1 MKIISTKYFFKN
13 SYNKVVYVKRQVE
26 TMLMNDGNLM
36 EMAKETN

>member
-1 MKIISTKYFFKN
+1 MYEKICSLPN
-13 SYNKVVYVKRQVE
+13 EDNNKVIYVKRQVE